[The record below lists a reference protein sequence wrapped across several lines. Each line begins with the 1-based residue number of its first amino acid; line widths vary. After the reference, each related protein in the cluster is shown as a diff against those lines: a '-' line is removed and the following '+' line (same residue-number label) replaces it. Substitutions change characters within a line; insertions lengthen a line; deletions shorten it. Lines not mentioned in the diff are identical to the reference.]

1 MEKIEFNKIG
11 YDPLIDYIK
20 GLCIIF
26 VVMTHSM
33 NRSELGLILFP
44 FWGDAAVPIFL
55 MIQVFHY
62 YKKGFNI
69 TLPNAFKL
77 WKRVVFPYILIIAFM
92 FLALFFIYY
101 DITDGV
107 FSPKLYW
114 DKRGPG
120 SYYFFIYLEFSLI
133 IPLFAP
139 LFKKLSWKWCLV
151 FFVFLSQ
158 LVEMISSITH
168 CPDNIYRILFVRY
181 IFLIFLGYLMA
192 TTGIEINKYT
202 IFAGIISFF
211 FLYIFNYTNID
222 LEPFFYT
229 SLDNWKYC
237 HWICYIYI
245 FYIILW
251 LFKKTF
257 MKLKANNIILVGIVK
272 IGKYSYEI
280 YLFQIFYYATISIFV
295 NNSLSI
301 IDDFLFRKI
310 LYVAFSVAIC
320 ICLPLLY
327 YIVKR
332 KFYIRISS

>member
-1 MEKIEFNKIG
+1 
-11 YDPLIDYIK
+11 
-20 GLCIIF
+20 
-26 VVMTHSM
+26 M
-33 NRSELGLILFP
+33 NRSELGFILFP
-44 FWGDAAVPIFL
+44 FWGDTAVPVFL

-69 TLPNAFKL
+69 TIPNALKL
-77 WKRVVFPYILIIAFM
+77 WNRVVFPYILIIVLM
-92 FLALFFIYY
+92 FLAQFFIYY
-101 DITDGV
+101 DTTDGV

-120 SYYFFIYLEFSLI
+120 SYYIFIYLEFSLI

-139 LFKKLSWKWCLV
+139 LFKNLSWKWCLV
-151 FFVFLSQ
+151 LFVFLSQ
-158 LVEMISSITH
+158 LVEIICSITQ
-168 CPDNIYRILFVRY
+168 CPDNIYRNLFVRY

-202 IFAGIISFF
+202 ISAGIIGFF

-251 LFKKTF
+251 LFKKTIT
-257 MKLKANNIILVGIVK
+257 KLNPNNKISEGIVR
-272 IGKYSYEI
+272 IGKNSYEI

-301 IDDFLFRKI
+301 IDNLLFRKI
-310 LYVAFSVAIC
+310 LYVVFSIVIC
-320 ICLPLLY
+320 VCLPLFY

-332 KFYIRISS
+332 NFSILIRS